1 MRHSSLFTILV
12 AVAAT
17 LAVPLPVWAQTSAA
31 LPHAQAGKL
40 RALAFASSARLAL
53 NPTLPTVAETLPG
66 FEAVS
71 WYGLLAP
78 AGTPA
83 AVVNQLQREVAKVLQ
98 LPELAEKLGGIG
110 AVAVASTPEQ
120 FAALIRK
127 AQGQYAAIIKR
138 AGIKVE

>member
-1 MRHSSLFTILV
+1 MRHTFLFTTLV
-12 AVAAT
+12 AAAT
-17 LAVPLPVWAQTSAA
+17 LAAPLPVWAQTSAA
-31 LPHAQAGKL
+31 LPHVQAGKL

-53 NPTLPTVAETLPG
+53 NPALPTVAETLPG

-98 LPELAEKLGGIG
+98 SPELAERLAGIG

-127 AQGQYAAIIKR
+127 EQGQYAAIIKR